1 MMTRGTKA
9 RQVDD
14 QLQMALQQLKT
25 SREQCQQLLKERE
38 DNEVETLQLE
48 ITNLKAQKT
57 QSLYSELIESEPA
70 SGTVITTSE
79 CDIPTIDLTGGDS
92 DNLDSVTK
100 NYEYA
105 QKDICEHI
113 SVMDN
118 LLDLSTSS
126 WDPIIIFLVIQ
137 KLDPESHKEWEQT
150 AYSKSEDELP
160 TWENLKD
167 FLQSRYRT
175 LELVLSVSGTCSSR
189 DKPVR
194 ERSHLVTATATTSQP
209 NERTCVLCKEK
220 HTLCHCKNFTK
231 LQPKERADY
240 VKTNNLCFNCL
251 VPGHSAYQCKLQMSC
266 RLCRRRH
273 HTLLH
278 RHQDSA
284 QTEERNQPSA
294 SHHGVEEKEEVI
306 NSMVASHHSTKQSTA
321 LLATAMVLARNE
333 HNQTVVLRALVD
345 QGSQASFLSEKAA
358 QMLKLTRQSA
368 RGSIIGVGSTR
379 TNVDHVVQLKIG
391 SRWNPSF
398 EINIQAY
405 VMSKELTTKI
415 PSKAVTV
422 THWPHLEGLNL
433 ADPDYFQPGSI
444 DLLLGVKEYAQIVQ
458 PTLIKGPPGSPCA
471 QETNLGWILFGEIDN
486 NRENESFLVL
496 HHQVHIDHM
505 LKSLWEIDND
515 KKRIL
520 TKEEKLC
527 ETIYESTHT
536 RNSEGRYLV
545 RLPFNTKNP
554 ISTEGNTKEIARK
567 RLLHLERRFKKETK
581 LKEDYTKVMQ
591 EYIKA
596 NYMEEIPKNE
606 IHKRKSV
613 YLPHHAVVHA
623 DRETSKTRVVFDASA
638 KGSNCVSLNDELLV
652 GPQLQEDLRNILMR
666 SRLHRVCYA
675 SDIQKM
681 YLQILLYE
689 EDADRY
695 QRLLWRENDTDPI
708 KEYRML
714 RVTFGTA
721 AAPHLAV
728 RTLHQVADDEGRIHP
743 MAVRIIKEDFYMD
756 DLMSGESSAPE
767 AIKRAQ
773 EVDNILQ
780 KGGFVLSKWSSN
792 SDEFLKSIEP
802 NKRTSRAQLD
812 FKLDGKVQAL
822 GLIWNLGT
830 DQFQYKVNLPARSSS
845 ITKRGILSDIQRL
858 FDPLRWIAPS
868 LILAKILIQRLWL
881 EPIGWDDEI
890 NQSLLHDWL
899 TIRED
904 FEHVKEIGIPRWLNT
919 VSTQMENIEVHGFSD
934 ASMKAY
940 AAVAYIRVKRED
952 GSVFTNLLAAR
963 TRVAPLRTVSLPRLE
978 LCGALLLAR
987 LLKQIENAMRI
998 PTSNIYA
1005 WTDSSI
1011 VLAWLSGDPH
1021 RWKTFVANR
1030 VVEIV
1035 ENVNTHRWFHVASEE
1050 NPADIGLRGMLLAD
1064 LKQKE
1069 LWWTG
1074 PKWLCKKE
1082 IIYSKPR
1089 ITETELEMTPIK
1101 LNTYHNA
1108 EELKPLTAQFED
1120 FDTLPE

>member
-1 MMTRGTKA
+1 MPAKFLTAGRFLADRYSDPALDAVATHLSVRPSLGA
-9 RQVDD
+9 LG
-14 QLQMALQQLKT
+14 QLF
-25 SREQCQQLLKERE
+25 
-38 DNEVETLQLE
+38 
-48 ITNLKAQKT
+48 TNLHHPVEPSASPIRLGKADTAQ
-57 QSLYSELIESEPA
+57 
-70 SGTVITTSE
+70 
-79 CDIPTIDLTGGDS
+79 
-92 DNLDSVTK
+92 DN
-100 NYEYA
+100 
-105 QKDICEHI
+105 Q
-113 SVMDN
+113 
-118 LLDLSTSS
+118 
-126 WDPIIIFLVIQ
+126 DPIPQKPYQGTYHECIGRHTDGEHSPQLGNGHPARRLSIDGGVLRVVWRMPNGESACWRSSAELRPLVSARSRHWCLCWRHGRTGDT
-137 KLDPESHKEWEQT
+137 LDPESHKEWEQT
-150 AYSKSEDELP
+150 AYSKLEDELP
-160 TWENLKD
+160 TWENFKD

-194 ERSHLVTATATTSQP
+194 ERSHLLTATATTSQP

-231 LQPKERADY
+231 LQPEERADY

-284 QTEERNQPSA
+284 QTEEKNQPSA

-306 NSMVASHHSTKQSTA
+306 NSMVASHHRTKQSTA
-321 LLATAMVLARNE
+321 LLATAMVLTRNE

-358 QMLKLTRQSA
+358 QTLKLTRQSA

-405 VMSKELTTKI
+405 VMSKQLTTKI

-433 ADPDYFQPGSI
+433 ADPDYYQPGSI

-486 NRENESFLVL
+486 SRENESFLVL

-545 RLPFNTKNP
+545 RLPFNTNNP
-554 ISTEGNTKEIARK
+554 ISIEGNTKEIARK
-567 RLLHLERRFKKETK
+567 RLLQLERRFKKETK

-606 IHKRKSV
+606 INERKSV

-652 GPQLQEDLRNILMR
+652 GPQLQENLRNILMR

-728 RTLHQVADDEGRIHP
+728 RTLHQVADDEGRNHP

-792 SDEFLKSIEP
+792 SAEFLKSIEP

-812 FKLDGKVQAL
+812 FKLDGNVQAL

-830 DQFQYKVNLPARSSS
+830 DQFQYKVNLPASF
-845 ITKRGILSDIQRL
+845 G
-858 FDPLRWIAPS
+858 
-868 LILAKILIQRLWL
+868 
-881 EPIGWDDEI
+881 
-890 NQSLLHDWL
+890 
-899 TIRED
+899 RESCR
-904 FEHVKEIGIPRWLNT
+904 H
-919 VSTQMENIEVHGFSD
+919 
-934 ASMKAY
+934 
-940 AAVAYIRVKRED
+940 
-952 GSVFTNLLAAR
+952 
-963 TRVAPLRTVSLPRLE
+963 RVAGHAAGGLE
-978 LCGALLLAR
+978 T
-987 LLKQIENAMRI
+987 E
-998 PTSNIYA
+998 
-1005 WTDSSI
+1005 
-1011 VLAWLSGDPH
+1011 
-1021 RWKTFVANR
+1021 R
-1030 VVEIV
+1030 VVV
-1035 ENVNTHRWFHVASEE
+1035 DRA
-1050 NPADIGLRGMLLAD
+1050 
-1064 LKQKE
+1064 
-1069 LWWTG
+1069 
-1074 PKWLCKKE
+1074 
-1082 IIYSKPR
+1082 
-1089 ITETELEMTPIK
+1089 
-1101 LNTYHNA
+1101 
-1108 EELKPLTAQFED
+1108 
-1120 FDTLPE
+1120 